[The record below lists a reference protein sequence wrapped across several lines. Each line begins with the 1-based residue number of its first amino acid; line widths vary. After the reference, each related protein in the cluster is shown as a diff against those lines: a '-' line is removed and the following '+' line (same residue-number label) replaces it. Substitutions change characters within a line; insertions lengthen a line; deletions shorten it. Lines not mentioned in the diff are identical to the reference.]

1 MRFLY
6 CLTAALIVSSAAC
19 WAADNE
25 AYIDQLGDYATIYVE
40 QDGSANR
47 LGGVDGPIWYAN
59 PAIMYGDG
67 QNVDI
72 RQVGSGNYLKFSIF
86 TNFEDSED
94 REGLTCSDCSL
105 STPNTF
111 VYYSTGFGNIGTVNV
126 NADGETE
133 TSGISLYVV
142 ETGDFNEN
150 NIAITGMRNT
160 VLLLTT
166 GDVNTY
172 NSVTSGVDN
181 LSLASVTGYLNN
193 ISITQ
198 SGTKGLIILDIAGN
212 QNTATVTQSGGGALG
227 HWTNLSVS
235 GNLNTHTIAQS
246 GTAADSV
253 VDIKTTGGS
262 NNFNINVNS
271 R

>member
-1 MRFLY
+1 MRLLHW
-6 CLTAALIVSSAAC
+6 LTAGLILSSAAC

-59 PAIMYGDG
+59 PAMMYGDG

-72 RQVGSGNYLKFSIF
+72 RQIGSGNYLKFSII

-94 REGLTCSDCSL
+94 RAGLTCTDCKL

-111 VYYSTGFGNIGTVNV
+111 VYYSTGYGNIGYVDVNS
-126 NADGETE
+126 DGKTE

-142 ETGDFNEN
+142 ETGDFNET
-150 NIAITGMRNT
+150 NISITGMRNT
-160 VLLLTT
+160 VLLLTN

-172 NSVTSGVDN
+172 NSITSGADN
-181 LSLASVTGYLNN
+181 LSFAGVTGYLNN
-193 ISITQ
+193 VSITQ
-198 SGTKGLIILDIAGN
+198 SGTKGLIILDMAGN
-212 QNTATVTQSGGGALG
+212 HNTATITQSGGGAQG
-227 HWTNLSVS
+227 HVATLSVS

-246 GTAADSV
+246 GIAVDST
-253 VDIKTTGGS
+253 VDVKTTGSS

>member
-1 MRFLY
+1 MRLLHW
-6 CLTAALIVSSAAC
+6 LTAGLILSSAAC

-59 PAIMYGDG
+59 PAQMYGDG

-72 RQVGSGNYLKFSIF
+72 RQIGSGNLLKFSIS
-86 TNFEDSED
+86 TNFEDSEK
-94 REGLTCSDCSL
+94 RVGLTCSDCSL
-105 STPNTF
+105 ADSNAF
-111 VYYSTGFGNIGTVNV
+111 VYYSTGYGNLGTVNV
-126 NADGETE
+126 NADGKTE

-150 NIAITGMRNT
+150 NISITGLRNT
-160 VLLLTT
+160 VLLITS

-172 NSVTSGVDN
+172 NSITSGEDN
-181 LSLASVTGYLNN
+181 LSFAGVTGYLNN
-193 ISITQ
+193 VSITQ
-198 SGTKGLIILDIAGN
+198 SGKKGLIILDIAGN
-212 QNTATVTQSGGGALG
+212 QNTANITQSGGGALG
-227 HWTNLSVS
+227 HWTTLSVS

-246 GTAADSV
+246 GIAADST
-253 VDIKTTGGS
+253 VDIRTTGSS

>member
-1 MRFLY
+1 MRLLHW
-6 CLTAALIVSSAAC
+6 LTAGLTLSSAAC

-40 QDGSANR
+40 QDGSSNR
-47 LGGVDGPIWYAN
+47 LGGVDGPIWYSN
-59 PAIMYGDG
+59 PAMMHGDG

-72 RQVGSGNYLKFSIF
+72 RQIGSGNYLKFSIVTDF
-86 TNFEDSED
+86 ED
-94 REGLTCSDCSL
+94 REDRVGLTCTKCGLAD
-105 STPNTF
+105 PNTF

-172 NSVTSGVDN
+172 NSITSGSDN
-181 LSLASVTGYLNN
+181 LSFAGLTGYLNN

-198 SGTKGLIILDIAGN
+198 SGTKGLVILDMAGN
-212 QNTATVTQSGGGALG
+212 QNTATITQSGGGAQG
-227 HWTNLSVS
+227 HSTNLSVS
-235 GNLNTHTIAQS
+235 GNLNTHAITQS

-253 VDIKTTGGS
+253 VNIKTTGGS
-262 NNFNINVNS
+262 NTFNINVNS
-271 R
+271 N

>member
-1 MRFLY
+1 
-6 CLTAALIVSSAAC
+6 
-19 WAADNE
+19 
-25 AYIDQLGDYATIYVE
+25 
-40 QDGSANR
+40 
-47 LGGVDGPIWYAN
+47 
-59 PAIMYGDG
+59 
-67 QNVDI
+67 
-72 RQVGSGNYLKFSIF
+72 
-86 TNFEDSED
+86 
-94 REGLTCSDCSL
+94 
-105 STPNTF
+105 

-172 NSVTSGVDN
+172 NSITSGVDN

-212 QNTATVTQSGGGALG
+212 QNTATITQSGGGALG

-235 GNLNTHTIAQS
+235 GNLNTHTVAQS
-246 GTAADSV
+246 GIAVDST
-253 VDIKTTGGS
+253 VDVKTTGSS